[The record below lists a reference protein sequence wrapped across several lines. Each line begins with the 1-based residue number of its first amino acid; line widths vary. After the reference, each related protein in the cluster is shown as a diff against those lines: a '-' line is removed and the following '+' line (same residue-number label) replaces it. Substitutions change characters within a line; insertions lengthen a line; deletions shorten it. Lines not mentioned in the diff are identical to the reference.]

1 VVGDGRRWEGGE
13 ERSRSAVLG
22 LLGLGLLGLR
32 ERESWERDGVG
43 RWAGG
48 LGGRRSVGGPFGGQ
62 RSVRWTLEMYGGEG
76 KIWEM
81 AGAGGRQEQWPT
93 NCSGRRTS
101 VVVGGGDGVSFERI
115 LKFWFF
121 FFFFNQKI

>member
-22 LLGLGLLGLR
+22 LLGLR
-32 ERESWERDGVG
+32 ERESWERDGAG

-48 LGGRRSVGGPFGGQ
+48 LGGRRSVGGPFGGR

-81 AGAGGRQEQWPT
+81 AGAGGRQEQCPA
-93 NCSGRRTS
+93 NFGGRGRWRW
-101 VVVGGGDGVSFERI
+101 G
-115 LKFWFF
+115 KF
-121 FFFFNQKI
+121 